1 VEQSYGGAG
10 VSVRSQAAFTLI
22 EVLVA
27 LAVFG
32 VMSMLAYSAL
42 GSTLGN
48 AEYLTDRMERLQSLQ
63 RTVRY
68 LSSDLLQSAP
78 RPVRSQLGDS
88 YDPALRSVLGSE
100 FAIELTHGGWS
111 NPAGLPRGTYQRV
124 AYRIEDDE
132 LLRYHWNVLDRTY
145 ANEPVVTVL
154 LEDVESLFFRFYSA
168 SGEPSEVWP
177 PQSQQGGAGVRLLPR
192 AVEIVLT
199 LPDQGEITRLLEVA
213 P

>member
-1 VEQSYGGAG
+1 MRRR
-10 VSVRSQAAFTLI
+10 VSGFTLI

-27 LAVFG
+27 LAIFG

-42 GSTLGN
+42 GSTLSN
-48 AEYLTDRMERLQSLQ
+48 ADYLTDRMERLQSVQ
-63 RTVRY
+63 RSVRY
-68 LSSDLLQSAP
+68 LSSDMMQLAP
-78 RPVRSQLGDS
+78 RPVRSELGDTFV
-88 YDPALRSVLGSE
+88 PALRSVLGSE
-100 FAIELTHGGWS
+100 FAIELTHGGWG
-111 NPAGLPRGTYQRV
+111 NPAGLPRGTLQRV

-132 LLRYHWNVLDRTY
+132 LLRYHWGVLDRTY

-154 LEDVESLFFRFYSA
+154 LDDVESLYFRFYSA
-168 SGEPSEVWP
+168 TGELSEVWP
-177 PQSQQGGAGVRLLPR
+177 PQNQQGSASMRNRPR